1 MASKPAAKADTVAL
15 CFLFLVWNGKCLFCE
30 DTVAQ
35 KCQHRPSNKGHKKF
49 GTCRQSQLFLGIRC
63 GIQMGARFR
72 GTAHYWQHNYCPNWL
87 VELSGQH
94 LPYVTDFHSPKVFS
108 QPILLNHYRIFVHF
122 SIFFH
127 RFESTSL
134 PHPDSKFQRYPR
146 WAMEHRP
153 CGLYRWCFLGADSG
167 CFLRACRGDNG
178 AKISTIFHGSLQ

>member
-1 MASKPAAKADTVAL
+1 MASACFAKTQWHRNASIGHQTKVTRNLVLVGSRSFFWVYAVVSRWALGSGVLRITGSITTVQIGSL
-15 CFLFLVWNGKCLFCE
+15 NYQGNTSLF
-30 DTVAQ
+30 
-35 KCQHRPSNKGHKKF
+35 
-49 GTCRQSQLFLGIRC
+49 
-63 GIQMGARFR
+63 
-72 GTAHYWQHNYCPNWL
+72 
-87 VELSGQH
+87 
-94 LPYVTDFHSPKVFS
+94 PYVTDFHSPKVFS

-178 AKISTIFHGSLQ
+178 AKISTIFHGSLQWFTMTRHLKLSILPSDYLR